1 MASPTSKCLNGF
13 FVTRSK
19 RLCCACAC
27 VCVSMYLCVCVCV
40 CLALPAWCEFILQTI
55 TVKKHVYIA
64 QIHAHTH
71 THTHTYL
78 SPPTLHRLWRYL
90 PIHSHCLTYQTVMR
104 APWDSRCSD
113 TLHQT
118 RLASLPRPLCWEPL
132 CGCMCVC
139 VLVEGY
145 SILTLAHTATKGAK
159 VGHARLANTL

>member
-1 MASPTSKCLNGF
+1 MAFLLHVAKD
-13 FVTRSK
+13 FVVPVRV
-19 RLCCACAC
+19 C
-27 VCVSMYLCVCVCV
+27 VCVNVSVRVSVCV

-78 SPPTLHRLWRYL
+78 SPHIAQTVK
-90 PIHSHCLTYQTVMR
+90 ILTYTLTL
-104 APWDSRCSD
+104 PYIPDSHARPLGQS
-113 TLHQT
+113 LLRHPPLR
-118 RLASLPRPLCWEPL
+118 RLASLARPLCREPL

-145 SILTLAHTATKGAK
+145 SILTLAHTATKGSK
-159 VGHARLANTL
+159 VGHERLANTL